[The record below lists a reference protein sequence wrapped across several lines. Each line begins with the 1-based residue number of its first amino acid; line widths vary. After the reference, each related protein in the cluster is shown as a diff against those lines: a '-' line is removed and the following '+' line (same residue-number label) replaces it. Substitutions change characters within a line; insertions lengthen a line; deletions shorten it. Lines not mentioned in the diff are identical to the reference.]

1 MVKACISMIRH
12 TKVRLRTK
20 KAVVLLSGG
29 LDSAV
34 TLYLAK
40 SKGYKVYALTFD
52 YGQRHKKE
60 INAAK
65 KIAKAVRSAWLLLK
79 FTMPWKGSSL
89 IDRNLSIPKNR
100 ILDKKI
106 PSTYVPSRNII
117 FLSLAA
123 SYAESMGA
131 EAIFIGANE
140 IDFSGYPDCRLKFL
154 KSFERTLKLGTKTAV
169 LGKQIIVCAPLVK
182 KNKAQ
187 IIKLAAKLGVPF
199 EHTWSCYQGK
209 KSPCGVCDSCRLR
222 KQGFKIA
229 KMEDPAL

>member
-1 MVKACISMIRH
+1 MVKAGIRINKH
-12 TKVRLRTK
+12 TKVKLKTK

-34 TLYLAK
+34 TLYAAK
-40 SKGYKVYALTFD
+40 RKGYKVYSLTFD

-60 INAAK
+60 IIAAK
-65 KIAKAVRSAWLLLK
+65 KIARLTKSAWRLLK
-79 FTMPWKGSSL
+79 FTMPRKGSSL
-89 IDRNLSIPKNR
+89 IDRKLSIPKNR
-100 ILDKKI
+100 AFDKKI
-106 PSTYVPSRNII
+106 PTTYVPSRNII

-123 SYAESMGA
+123 SYAESLGA

-169 LGKQIIVCAPLVK
+169 LGKKITICAPLVK

-187 IIKLAAKLGVPF
+187 IIKLAAKLGAPL

-209 KSPCGVCDSCRLR
+209 GAPCCVCDSCRLR
-222 KQGFKIA
+222 QQGFKMA